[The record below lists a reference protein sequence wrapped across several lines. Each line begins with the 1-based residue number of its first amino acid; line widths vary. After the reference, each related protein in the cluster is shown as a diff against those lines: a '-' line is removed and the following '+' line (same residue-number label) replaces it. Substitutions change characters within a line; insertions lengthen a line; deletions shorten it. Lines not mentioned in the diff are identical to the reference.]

1 MQLKF
6 RLVGKTVPIGE
17 TAHGVEPVIHLPAAE
32 AAGHHAL
39 LLPLPATSSRTE
51 FKGKVFT
58 EYLQ

>member
-6 RLVGKTVPIGE
+6 RLVGKTVPVGE
-17 TAHGVEPVIHLPAAE
+17 TAHGVEAVIHLPAAA

-39 LLPLPATSSRTE
+39 LLPLPATSRTQ

-58 EYLQ
+58 EYLL

>member
-6 RLVGKTVPIGE
+6 RLVGKTVPVGE
-17 TAHGVEPVIHLPAAE
+17 TAHGVEPVVHLPAAA

-39 LLPLPATSSRTE
+39 LLPLPGHSRTG
-51 FKGKVFT
+51 FKGTVFT

>member
-6 RLVGKTVPIGE
+6 RLVGKTVPVGE
-17 TAHGVEPVIHLPAAE
+17 TAHCMEPVIHLPAAA

-39 LLPLPATSSRTE
+39 LLPLPATSSTE